1 MASSSTQPI
10 DKYFTSDTAIDKQ
23 ILTFS
28 SLYNLNFIVE
38 NRWSYVF
45 KLDEILKSIIE
56 AAVAKLDEAYY
67 LNYTIKPFIITK
79 NILKDNW
86 RLFINKGIKDRME
99 FIESTFNADSELER
113 ETVNKL
119 IDEITIIISSYDK
132 YSENYETVK
141 NKLDKN
147 KLKLWY
153 TT

>member
-1 MASSSTQPI
+1 
-10 DKYFTSDTAIDKQ
+10 
-23 ILTFS
+23 
-28 SLYNLNFIVE
+28 
-38 NRWSYVF
+38 
-45 KLDEILKSIIE
+45 
-56 AAVAKLDEAYY
+56 
-67 LNYTIKPFIITK
+67 
-79 NILKDNW
+79 
-86 RLFINKGIKDRME
+86 ME